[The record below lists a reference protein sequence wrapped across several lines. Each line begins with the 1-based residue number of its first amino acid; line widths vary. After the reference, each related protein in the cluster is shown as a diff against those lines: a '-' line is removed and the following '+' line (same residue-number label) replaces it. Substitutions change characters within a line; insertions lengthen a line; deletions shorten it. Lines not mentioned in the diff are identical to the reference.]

1 MSADNCI
8 CGTPAALDFGNPGC
22 NLEMKQAAFPL
33 FMYRYKADGTRNS
46 IDVSSATLGADIV
59 AKLATSTDIIERLF
73 PTTKVRN
80 QTVPRTDTEYETT
93 SNGDK
98 FTLDGQGGIY
108 SFLWEYYEAGAAFA
122 ISRQF
127 QKMGCAEIDMYIV
140 DIAGNIWGTKTS
152 DTATDL
158 YGYKLSKSTIENF
171 YSFAVPGNVGKNM
184 FSVDLDAFE
193 CVENS
198 YAITSAELVDTG
210 GISGTDIVPL
220 TAGYQ
225 TLTAVSNT
233 TFQTVVYMSYGSAG
247 TRKPITGLA
256 PASAA
261 TNFTA
266 YDETA
271 DAAVPLTS
279 AVESPDGTYLITTT
293 GATTATNIIR
303 IEVAATGFDVA
314 DATVA
319 AVV

>member
-140 DIAGNIWGTKTS
+140 DISGNIWGTKTS
-152 DTATDL
+152 DTSTDL

-225 TLTAVSNT
+225 TLTSPSNT
-233 TFQTVVYMSYGSAG
+233 TLNTVVYMSYGSAG
-247 TRKPITGLA
+247 TRKPITGLLIGA
-256 PASAA
+256 
-261 TNFTA
+261 FTV
-266 YDETA
+266 YDETG
-271 DAAVPLTS
+271 AASITPSGV
-279 AVESPDGTYLITTT
+279 VESPDGTYLITVP
-293 GATTATNIIR
+293 AMTATNIIR
-303 IEVAATGFDVA
+303 VEVAATGFDVA
-314 DATVA
+314 NATVA
-319 AVV
+319 AS